1 MHNLKCGRNWSMFI
15 ADQAQTQ
22 LYITYISLDYT
33 AGEDNQCLTMRD
45 DHLSTVVC
53 DLSFAYRF
61 VSLRSEFR
69 LRRGSDNRMLL
80 RILCKAWQ
88 SLKAVDKFNQ
98 NIIEVVILWM
108 VSNRHFDSNALAPAK
123 PPNLLLTLVLTPVH
137 LNNKILR
144 KKVNAPWGQWIKL
157 RTSSKRRSYQLYFTE
172 KLIKK
177 INTNIK
183 DMSRCLTE
191 WFDHN
196 NNDLCPAF
204 TFDS

>member
-1 MHNLKCGRNWSMFI
+1 
-15 ADQAQTQ
+15 
-22 LYITYISLDYT
+22 
-33 AGEDNQCLTMRD
+33 MRD

-61 VSLRSEFR
+61 VSFRSEFR
-69 LRRGSDNRMLL
+69 LRRESDNRMLG
-80 RILCKAWQ
+80 ILCRAWQ

-123 PPNLLLTLVLTPVH
+123 PPNLLTLVLTPVH
-137 LNNKILR
+137 LNNKIFR
-144 KKVNAPWGQWIKL
+144 KKMNAPWGQWIKL

-183 DMSRCLTE
+183 DMSKPNGSMIIRR
-191 WFDHN
+191 WFVSRVYFWQLN
-196 NNDLCPAF
+196 
-204 TFDS
+204 